1 MPNSSR
7 DKTAVADGIALWT
20 ASWRIPFRSVE
31 PLVWALDC
39 VIILASSLLSGFAY
53 HRWMLGGSGDLEM
66 SLAVGLLV
74 AVNFTTVLAARGSY
88 KPLGT
93 LLGQIQV
100 GSHHLD

>member
-7 DKTAVADGIALWT
+7 EKTVVADGISLTT

-53 HRWMLGGSGDLEM
+53 HRWMLGGSGIARSTALSD
-66 SLAVGLLV
+66 SRIDSATTPIQIY
-74 AVNFTTVLAARGSY
+74 NFRL
-88 KPLGT
+88 
-93 LLGQIQV
+93 
-100 GSHHLD
+100 